1 MLLKDVRNEVG
12 HGIPNT
18 FVCNGCFGLK
28 GVRILFDNNGFP
40 QLVKLHLFVL
50 VCVRHVM
57 TKHVHVMTH
66 GCQWTMWG
74 VSSFF
79 PLGGYQDGNQITSL
93 SSKGLCPL
101 SHLPGPGLPQF

>member
-1 MLLKDVRNEVG
+1 
-12 HGIPNT
+12 
-18 FVCNGCFGLK
+18 
-28 GVRILFDNNGFP
+28 
-40 QLVKLHLFVL
+40 
-50 VCVRHVM
+50 M

-66 GCQWTMWG
+66 GCQRTMWG